1 MDKRR
6 CLYNNDNSAC
16 SFGSWIS
23 LIGLSMS
30 CVLII
35 CEAKFLIIL
44 SIRVR
49 QRAILLDLGFPRLNT
64 NTNQKILKVCLQDYG
79 VSHISFDSYI
89 C

>member
-1 MDKRR
+1 MDERR
-6 CLYNNDNSAC
+6 CLYNNNSAC

-35 CEAKFLIIL
+35 CEAKFLTIS
-44 SIRVR
+44 SIRIR
-49 QRAILLDLGFPRLNT
+49 QRAILLDLGFQGLNT
-64 NTNQKILKVCLQDYG
+64 NTNKKILKVCLQDYG
-79 VSHISFDSYI
+79 VSCISFGSSI